1 MTTHLKRLIKKQPRH
16 RIVISAIAVLL
27 LLTLVALR
35 VHAAYTLRQET
46 SAQAITQVQVIE
58 AKFTQS
64 NEEIILPGNVTAWHQ
79 ATIYARISGYLK
91 SWYADIGTHVAAGE
105 LLAVIEAPE
114 LDAQLRQAKADLNTA
129 IANNKLAQS
138 TAQRWLN
145 LRKSDSVS
153 KQEAD
158 EKVSAA
164 KALQALVTAAQANV
178 DRLNELVGFERI
190 TAPFEGVITAR
201 NTDIGALINAGSNA
215 DGQSLFQIA
224 QTNPLRVYVRIP
236 QNYSTQITAKMKV
249 SLRFAEHPGRS
260 FRAQFIQTAKAIDP
274 VTRTLL
280 AQFKVDNS
288 DQMLFAGSYAEVLFS
303 MPAPNTTIRLPVNT
317 LLFRAEGIQVA
328 VINSEQKVDLKTV
341 TISRDFG
348 AEVEINAGINP
359 GEQIIINPSDS
370 IINGEQV
377 RVVK

>member
-1 MTTHLKRLIKKQPRH
+1 MTEHLKLLIKKQPRH
-16 RIVISAIAVLL
+16 RIVVSVIALL
-27 LLTLVALR
+27 ALLILVVLR
-35 VHAAYTLRQET
+35 VHAAYALRQET
-46 SAQAITQVQVIE
+46 SAQAITPVRVIE
-58 AKFTQS
+58 AQS
-64 NEEIILPGNVTAWHQ
+64 MQSGEEIILPGSVTAWHQ
-79 ATIYARISGYLK
+79 TTIYARISGYLK
-91 SWYADIGTHVAAGE
+91 SWYADIGSHVAAGE

-114 LDAQLRQAKADLNTA
+114 LDAQLRQARADLNTA
-129 IANNKLAQS
+129 MANNKLAQS

-158 EKVSAA
+158 EKVSTA

-190 TAPFEGVITAR
+190 IAPFEGVITAR
-201 NTDIGALINAGSNA
+201 NTDIGALINAGSTT
-215 DGQSLFQIA
+215 DGQPLFQIA

-236 QNYSTQITAKMKV
+236 QNYSTKITAEMKV

-260 FRAQFIQTAKAIDP
+260 FSAQLIQTAKAIDP

-288 DQMLFAGSYAEVLFS
+288 NQQLFAGSYAEVLFNL
-303 MPAPNTTIRLPVNT
+303 PATKTTIRLPVNT

-328 VINSEQKVDLKTV
+328 TINSEQHVVLKTV

-348 AEVEINAGINP
+348 TEVEINAGILP
-359 GEQIIINPSDS
+359 GERIIINPSDS

-377 RVVK
+377 RIVT